1 MWCLKMVTCT
11 KRSCDLRVSLFDLV
25 IFASENG
32 PKVVEAAWA
41 FWADILLVPV
51 GHLHHAA
58 VQAAGLPGTITPRNQ
73 KLLGNGASLFE
84 E

>member
-51 GHLHHAA
+51 RRLHDAA
-58 VQAAGLPGTITPRNQ
+58 VQAAGWPETKTPPKQ
-73 KLLGNGASLFE
+73 KPLGNGPSLFE
-84 E
+84 